1 MSINEFNL
9 SFDDLYAHRFQYQD
23 TTTDEN
29 IIIQKLKNLLYQDNS
44 TLENEIDDYLFQFYI
59 AFGYPISLDE
69 IKAINRNQ
77 HISTNQFL
85 YSNIFNNIPH
95 SIDFMNIIP
104 MSNLIIPSNYEQQI
118 NENNINN
125 QEIIENTNENETENI
140 NDGIEDGEE
149 DIESSASSHDSMP
162 DLIPNDDMNYFPY
175 VSYLPELNNTNSLN
189 TTIEIFLNLVNTNTT
204 SISMS
209 DVVITTNDESIQ
221 SLETKTISDIVDIG
235 KCSICMSGFEIGDT
249 VLDIECK
256 HNFHKECLEE
266 YLKKYNHICPICR
279 HDIGKTQTDTGNTS

>member
-1 MSINEFNL
+1 MSDINEFNL

-69 IKAINRNQ
+69 IKAINMNQ
-77 HISTNQFL
+77 NV
-85 YSNIFNNIPH
+85 YSNIFDNIPH

-104 MSNLIIPSNYEQQI
+104 MSHLIPSYEQQI
-118 NENNINN
+118 NNN
-125 QEIIENTNENETENI
+125 EETIENG
-140 NDGIEDGEE
+140 NDIEDL
-149 DIESSASSHDSMP
+149 ESSASSHDSMP

-175 VSYLPELNNTNSLN
+175 VSYLPELNNTHSLN

-209 DVVITTNDESIQ
+209 DVVVTTNDESIQ
-221 SLETKTISDIVDIG
+221 SLETKTISDIADIG